1 MSKHRELTIRTAQT
15 TAEATL
21 YPFHTH
27 MSKESYMAWL
37 SLCRNVTGD
46 PFWHPGNIL
55 EIEGKEEIRRIM
67 QSNSDWKGAR

>member
-1 MSKHRELTIRTAQT
+1 MSKHRELTIRIAPDSG
-15 TAEATL
+15 EPTL

-27 MSKESYMAWL
+27 MSKESYLVWL

-55 EIEGKEEIRRIM
+55 KIESKAEIRWLAEH
-67 QSNSDWKGAR
+67 NSDYKEAR